1 MQCVVSKAIA
11 FSGLVATLLASMCAS
26 SQVAGVATT
35 AASKG
40 PASMT
45 LPRVVALTSADIDAC
60 VGVSEKYVEK
70 GVDVRKQGFLETP
83 GYSSCVTAASRR
95 SA

>member
-1 MQCVVSKAIA
+1 
-11 FSGLVATLLASMCAS
+11 
-26 SQVAGVATT
+26 
-35 AASKG
+35 
-40 PASMT
+40 MT